1 MVKFAEFG
9 VEAWL
14 NRWEKQARYDI
25 SQSTIASMTLTELF
39 QLTGDDL
46 PSFLAAATQM
56 PENYG
61 WIEGSPDFK
70 TAVAKLYQQLSPTN
84 ILQTNGATG
93 ANLLAYSALIE
104 PGDHVIAE
112 YPTYQQLYDGPKAL
126 GATVDFWHLHPETNW
141 QPDLTEL
148 RRLLRPN
155 TKLICL
161 NNANNPTGTVLS
173 RDTLTA
179 VVQLAARVG
188 AYVLV
193 DEVYQPF
200 AAPQVVPIVDL
211 YERGISTNSLSKTY
225 SLPGLRI
232 GWLASP
238 DQHLIK
244 QVRKLRDYT
253 MICGG
258 VLNDQFATYA
268 LQHRETILA
277 RNRALIQANYAYYQ
291 NWLQQEPLLS
301 LQQPALVSTSFP
313 RLAINEPTQAFC
325 LKLLKATGVLLV
337 PGEAFGQPGYVRL
350 GYCAP
355 QATLQ
360 AGLTRLSYFLHH
372 PSV

>member
-1 MVKFAEFG
+1 M
-9 VEAWL
+9 
-14 NRWEKQARYDI
+14 
-25 SQSTIASMTLTELF
+25 
-39 QLTGDDL
+39 
-46 PSFLAAATQM
+46 
-56 PENYG
+56 
-61 WIEGSPDFK
+61 
-70 TAVAKLYQQLSPTN
+70 
-84 ILQTNGATG
+84 
-93 ANLLAYSALIE
+93 
-104 PGDHVIAE
+104 
-112 YPTYQQLYDGPKAL
+112 
-126 GATVDFWHLHPETNW
+126 
-141 QPDLTEL
+141 
-148 RRLLRPN
+148 
-155 TKLICL
+155 
-161 NNANNPTGTVLS
+161 S

-277 RNRALIQANYAYYQ
+277 RNRDLIQANYASYQ

-350 GYCAP
+350 GYCSP

-372 PSV
+372 PRV